1 MSGLDVV
8 VPLDGLE
15 VREAADGQPLFILL
29 ALVDHSVDMLRQGFF
44 WPARRPIDRA
54 AAAARICGWRR
65 LTAEGWSSICPKSVN
80 LAALSS
86 ASSTLSRR

>member
-54 AAAARICGWRR
+54 AAGLQQKAGR
-65 LTAEGWSSICPKSVN
+65 PSVQ
-80 LAALSS
+80 SP
-86 ASSTLSRR
+86 